1 MAPAGQQAQ
10 HSLRIIGIHRLTQHQ
25 TIDYDDG
32 VGSKDGPSIRLP
44 GNRTSFIYCDAPGV
58 GSGVFSR
65 PHAFVDV
72 CRTDFEGNPRR

>member
-10 HSLRIIGIHRLTQHQ
+10 HPLRIIGIHRLTQHQ

-44 GNRTSFIYCDAPGV
+44 GNRTSFIYRDATGV
-58 GSGVFSR
+58 GSRGLSR
-65 PHAFVDV
+65 PQGFVDMR
-72 CRTDFEGNPRR
+72 RTDLEGNPRR